1 MQLYCYQSKYLHGKI
16 GLVKIKKVSSEAK
29 IRNEEKAEINKIE
42 YTDIKINKPKSW
54 LYEITNCLT
63 KFSVRVSKTKL
74 TRTSN
79 HH

>member
-42 YTDIKINKPKSW
+42 YTDIKINKPKS
-54 LYEITNCLT
+54 
-63 KFSVRVSKTKL
+63 
-74 TRTSN
+74 
-79 HH
+79 